1 MSTSDKDCKI
11 TLYLDTPGML
21 LRPDISGKS
30 RPLTWFSGHAFIG
43 LTNKAGKERCFSF
56 EPDNSHTGSLQCLT
70 GCRGHFAEEYGNPY
84 TEAIVYP
91 ISQKSYDAALK
102 RAEEMKRA
110 DMTYKLFSKNCSTVA
125 ASLLEAAG
133 VARPSRL
140 MRLSPHGLV
149 LKKRAMLMRMRMSMV
164 LQAAKSRIAG
174 IFREKSVPPMK
185 LLNALKDKPLPVP
198 IREAR
203 KTSRLQKK
211 LEDSKIMRALLPKI
225 CREN

>member
-1 MSTSDKDCKI
+1 
-11 TLYLDTPGML
+11 
-21 LRPDISGKS
+21 
-30 RPLTWFSGHAFIG
+30 
-43 LTNKAGKERCFSF
+43 
-56 EPDNSHTGSLQCLT
+56 
-70 GCRGHFAEEYGNPY
+70 
-84 TEAIVYP
+84 
-91 ISQKSYDAALK
+91 
-102 RAEEMKRA
+102 
-110 DMTYKLFSKNCSTVA
+110 
-125 ASLLEAAG
+125 
-133 VARPSRL
+133 